1 LGKKLYITEKPSVA
15 ASFAEVLGMKITKQ
29 DRSKGYAE
37 SEHSVVTWCFG
48 HLITMAYPDA
58 YDPKYREWKV
68 EDLPIIPKVYKYIVI
83 DDEGIK
89 KQFETIKTLMN
100 REDIDLIFACTDS
113 GREGE
118 YIFRLVYEQSGSN
131 KKAKRV
137 WISSQTEEAI
147 REGILNAKDI
157 EEYDSLARAAYSR
170 AKEDWLFGMN
180 FSRIYT
186 CLYGRKLS
194 KEPAYKQ

>member
-68 EDLPIIPKVYKYIVI
+68 EDLPIIPKYTSILLLTTK
-83 DDEGIK
+83 
-89 KQFETIKTLMN
+89 
-100 REDIDLIFACTDS
+100 
-113 GREGE
+113 
-118 YIFRLVYEQSGSN
+118 GSKN
-131 KKAKRV
+131 
-137 WISSQTEEAI
+137 
-147 REGILNAKDI
+147 
-157 EEYDSLARAAYSR
+157 SL
-170 AKEDWLFGMN
+170 K
-180 FSRIYT
+180 
-186 CLYGRKLS
+186 
-194 KEPAYKQ
+194 P

>member
-1 LGKKLYITEKPSVA
+1 MGKKLYITEKPSVA

-89 KQFETIKTLMN
+89 N
-100 REDIDLIFACTDS
+100 
-113 GREGE
+113 
-118 YIFRLVYEQSGSN
+118 
-131 KKAKRV
+131 
-137 WISSQTEEAI
+137 
-147 REGILNAKDI
+147 
-157 EEYDSLARAAYSR
+157 SL
-170 AKEDWLFGMN
+170 K
-180 FSRIYT
+180 
-186 CLYGRKLS
+186 
-194 KEPAYKQ
+194 P